1 MIRFLENQEP
11 GERRKHR
18 GTRTKMNKKNME
30 IMLSFRMKLVNCGQS
45 SDLNMSQKESLEN
58 SISDGRQEGLVQV
71 DEPEIPVLGQEVL
84 EAVCHIW
91 MTKRPNI
98 LPMIFIME
106 LMILRA
112 MSRQLWLMK
121 LILKCISW
129 FLLLL
134 ITMLSKI
141 YVGCLSFIRA
151 IQPGQIT
158 TLYAF

>member
-1 MIRFLENQEP
+1 MSD
-11 GERRKHR
+11 K
-18 GTRTKMNKKNME
+18 NKNEEEKYGDHAVVQNE
-30 IMLSFRMKLVNCGQS
+30 IGVSNCGQS

-84 EAVCHIW
+84 EVVCHIW

-158 TLYAF
+158 TLHAF